1 VSSETS
7 QAKSRPWLRRN
18 IGNIVKVV
26 VSAGLIIYLFLT
38 IDMKAAGEA
47 ILHANLW
54 IILLAFALVMLTFPL
69 RALRWQALIRGW
81 GARISTRKLVLWYMV
96 GSLFNS
102 VLPTGFGGD
111 LLRIYELTQQVH
123 DPIMAA
129 NSVIVDRY
137 LGIMVLLAMGLLGLP
152 FAAGYV
158 EAQVIWLLVGLFV
171 AGLAAGILLLNQR
184 GWRRVGEKLPLVGK
198 LLKSKLAGLEGTA
211 SYYSARSLLESIG
224 YSVAFNV
231 INIGFTVLIALAL
244 GIHIS
249 LRYFIVFTPLTSV
262 ALMLPSVGGL
272 GVREMSYAA
281 LYPSVGVPAPLAV
294 SISLLIYLKT
304 LVVGLIGTAIYLAS
318 GAGDLFKRRA

>member
-1 VSSETS
+1 MR
-7 QAKSRPWLRRN
+7 AWLRRQS
-18 IGNIVKVV
+18 GNIVKVV
-26 VSAGLIIYLFLT
+26 VSAGLIAYLFLT
-38 IDMKAAGEA
+38 IDMKAAASA
-47 ILHANLW
+47 ILHANPWLL
-54 IILLAFALVMLTFPL
+54 LLAFVVVLLTFPL

-81 GARISTRKLVLWYMV
+81 GARISMRKLVLWYMV

-137 LGIMVLLAMGLLGLP
+137 LGIIVLLAMGLAGVP
-152 FAAGYV
+152 FAASHIDG
-158 EAQVIWLLVGLFV
+158 QVIWLLAGLFI
-171 AGLAAGILLLNQR
+171 AGLAAGVLLLNQR

-198 LLKSKLAGLEGTA
+198 FLTSKLAGLEGTA
-211 SYYSARSLLESIG
+211 SYYSAGALLESVA
-224 YSVAFNV
+224 YSIVFNV
-231 INIGFTVLIALAL
+231 LMIGFTVLMGLAL

-249 LRYFIVFTPLTSV
+249 LRYYIVFTPLTSV

-281 LYPSVGVPAPLAV
+281 LFPRVGVPAPLAV
-294 SISLLIYLKT
+294 SISLLIYLSM
-304 LVVGLIGTAIYLAS
+304 LSVGLIGGAIYALT
-318 GAGDLFKRRA
+318 GAGDLFKRRAGIS